1 MNARPTMSPRSTYSL
16 TFKEP
21 IASGLANQIT
31 AFAKVYWCDFTN
43 QDIRFSFSQNFTL
56 TRDDYG
62 ITRIEDLSVK
72 DMEKVR
78 SLALIE
84 LTALFD
90 QNNLVFNRR
99 KPTKRK
105 VKGNSSD

>member
-1 MNARPTMSPRSTYSL
+1 M
-16 TFKEP
+16 
-21 IASGLANQIT
+21 
-31 AFAKVYWCDFTN
+31 
-43 QDIRFSFSQNFTL
+43 FSQNFTL

-62 ITRIEDLSVK
+62 ITRIEDLSAK

-105 VKGNSSD
+105 TKGNFPMYESNEDVYFMALQNPDFDWLIRKNVHPDHSRSF

>member
-1 MNARPTMSPRSTYSL
+1 MMYICL
-16 TFKEP
+16 
-21 IASGLANQIT
+21 
-31 AFAKVYWCDFTN
+31 
-43 QDIRFSFSQNFTL
+43 QNFTL
-56 TRDDYG
+56 TRDELG
-62 ITRIEDLSVK
+62 VTRIEDLSAQ

-90 QNNLVFNRR
+90 SNNLVFNRR

-105 VKGNSSD
+105 TKGMLYIYTVHTV

>member
-1 MNARPTMSPRSTYSL
+1 
-16 TFKEP
+16 
-21 IASGLANQIT
+21 
-31 AFAKVYWCDFTN
+31 
-43 QDIRFSFSQNFTL
+43 
-56 TRDDYG
+56 
-62 ITRIEDLSVK
+62 
-72 DMEKVR
+72 MEKVR

-105 VKGNSSD
+105 TKGTYVKPIFHQAEFWARSGNFSLSCDFSGGTN